1 MGFLT
6 KIYEMAL
13 PNCVAYSPYFY
24 TFCILTFLFTE
35 NYAYKSFYRQL

>member
-13 PNCVAYSPYFY
+13 PNCEAYSPYFY
-24 TFCILTFLFTE
+24 TFCIF
-35 NYAYKSFYRQL
+35 NIPIYRELCF